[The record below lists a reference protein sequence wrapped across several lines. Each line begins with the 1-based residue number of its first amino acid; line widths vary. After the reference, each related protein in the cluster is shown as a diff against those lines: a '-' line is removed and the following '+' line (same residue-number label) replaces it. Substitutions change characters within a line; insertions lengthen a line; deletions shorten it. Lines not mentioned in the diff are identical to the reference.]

1 MINNF
6 NDEKIVGEIK
16 SLLNEVGK
24 VKEEIDVY
32 CDLMKQMFLLTSTK
46 N

>member
-16 SLLNEVGK
+16 NLLNEVGK

-32 CDLMKQMFLLTSTK
+32 CDLMKQMFLLTSSK

>member
-16 SLLNEVGK
+16 NLLNEVGK
-24 VKEEIDVY
+24 VNEEIDVY
-32 CDLMKQMFLLTSTK
+32 CDLMKQMFLLTSSK